1 MKQHDSKYFGHQLV
15 PNETKND
22 EKPGPLKRLWTG
34 SNAIASHIPRQGS
47 PSNPYLAGAEIM
59 VDKKAG
65 DEGDAKQEE
74 DVEDFET
81 EGIE

>member
-59 VDKKAG
+59 VDKKTG